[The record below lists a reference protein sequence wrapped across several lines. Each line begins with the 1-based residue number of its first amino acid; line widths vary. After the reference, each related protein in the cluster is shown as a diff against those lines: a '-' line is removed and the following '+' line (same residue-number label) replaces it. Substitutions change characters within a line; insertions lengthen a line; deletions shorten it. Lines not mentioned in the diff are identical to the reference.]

1 VNKVISTMAISRELV
16 DPKRGVKYFEKE
28 RDWGFGLVR
37 CLESAKGKQV
47 KIPVLDSACGAIC
60 APFGICLWQHK
71 RTSSQE
77 KEAAAEISF
86 LFKKVKRGV
95 GQPRQRGSSP
105 PLKGVVN

>member
-1 VNKVISTMAISRELV
+1 V
-16 DPKRGVKYFEKE
+16 
-28 RDWGFGLVR
+28 
-37 CLESAKGKQV
+37 
-47 KIPVLDSACGAIC
+47 CGAIR
-60 APFGICLWQHK
+60 ASFGICLWQHK

-95 GQPRQRGSSP
+95 GREPSKSLRPP

>member
-1 VNKVISTMAISRELV
+1 LK
-16 DPKRGVKYFEKE
+16 KRGIGVSASS
-28 RDWGFGLVR
+28 R

-47 KIPVLDSACGAIC
+47 KIPVLDSARRAIGV
-60 APFGICLWQHK
+60 PFGICLWQHK

-95 GQPRQRGSSP
+95 GQPGQTGGP
-105 PLKGVVN
+105 LPLKGVVN

>member
-1 VNKVISTMAISRELV
+1 VTRAS
-16 DPKRGVKYFEKE
+16 
-28 RDWGFGLVR
+28 
-37 CLESAKGKQV
+37 
-47 KIPVLDSACGAIC
+47 
-60 APFGICLWQHK
+60 FGICLWQHK

-95 GQPRQRGSSP
+95 GREPSKSLRPP

>member
-1 VNKVISTMAISRELV
+1 LK
-16 DPKRGVKYFEKE
+16 KRGIGVSAS
-28 RDWGFGLVR
+28 RR

-47 KIPVLDSACGAIC
+47 KIPVLDSARGAIR

-86 LFKKVKRGV
+86 LFKKVKRGAGTV
-95 GQPRQRGSSP
+95 ATPGRG
-105 PLKGVVN
+105 PLKELLIRIIL

>member
-1 VNKVISTMAISRELV
+1 M
-16 DPKRGVKYFEKE
+16 
-28 RDWGFGLVR
+28 
-37 CLESAKGKQV
+37 
-47 KIPVLDSACGAIC
+47 C

-95 GQPRQRGSSP
+95 GRAGGNPGAP
-105 PLKGVVN
+105 AAP